1 MSSPSI
7 LDRISSPTQRL
18 LNNPLRSPPIREVSE
33 YDLDE
38 LEPRSEDPLFDQEPP
53 RPRLR
58 KTAQPTSTTSTR
70 RSSSPASWDS
80 KHRYEN
86 SPSRR
91 RSKVIF
97 AGPPPPIASSVLINQ
112 DPARQAVSPNHSD
125 SGRGFGLL
133 SPSRFGLSDSPS
145 QKHLD
150 NRPRLDSIWRSLQRR
165 EKALERDIQQLL
177 DLQASGLVAGS
188 GDGGSESNFG
198 SDTGTGEST
207 FYSTATSKSRM
218 INSLHMPVRSAPD
231 GSVIPVRQPAPS
243 KPRGLKSARAGLQRA
258 MAALSDLKA
267 EENSHLNTALEQRK
281 DALAYL
287 DKMSKRRDD
296 IYAEL
301 HALED
306 NEEEPLGQELRELGA
321 EQQALDHDI
330 RILEEKLIAMRNR
343 RRWVREKIEDVK
355 NRREAGLSGYRAAG
369 RDVDT
374 EVKALIQRPP
384 VTPLDID
391 ALGAGAKS
399 RSKENTDMLRG
410 TEFLQL
416 RPERRTVEMART
428 WWQGEIAVLE
438 RRKTQISEDR
448 QALIEGSEV
457 WSEVTGLVAQFEAR
471 LRELIK
477 ASQAGDADEEPQQAA
492 IRDQLSQMD
501 NVVEE
506 LGKRLQLAE
515 SKHWNLLICA
525 IGAELEAFLE
535 AKALL
540 RRTLG
545 IIPDESVTTEDHS
558 EHNGTKDNTEG
569 EPHENPEESHDESD
583 NEVPADL
590 LVSRFEDHDRDP
602 PDSPQQQSVVLRR
615 VSSEDEVPAEFL
627 AEDKEQTKID

>member
-58 KTAQPTSTTSTR
+58 KTAQPTSTASTR

-80 KHRYEN
+80 KHRYEI

-112 DPARQAVSPNHSD
+112 DPTRQSVSPNHSD

-306 NEEEPLGQELRELGA
+306 DEEEPLGQELRELGA

-545 IIPDESVTTEDHS
+545 IIPDESATTEDHP
-558 EHNGTKDNTEG
+558 EHNGTQDNTEG

-627 AEDKEQTKID
+627 AEHKEQTKID

>member
-18 LNNPLRSPPIREVSE
+18 LSNPLRSPPIREASE

-58 KTAQPTSTTSTR
+58 KTAQQTSTTSIR

-91 RSKVIF
+91 KSKVIF

-112 DPARQAVSPNHSD
+112 DPTRQSTSPNHSD

-133 SPSRFGLSDSPS
+133 SPSRFGLSDSLG

-177 DLQASGLVAGS
+177 DHQALGLAAGS

-198 SDTGTGEST
+198 GDTGTGEST

-218 INSLHMPVRSAPD
+218 MNSLHMPVRSAPD

-243 KPRGLKSARAGLQRA
+243 KPRGLRSARAGLQRA

-267 EENSHLNTALEQRK
+267 EENSHLNTALGQRK

-287 DKMSKRRDD
+287 DKLSKRRDD

-306 NEEEPLGQELRELGA
+306 DEEEPLGQELRELGA

-330 RILEEKLIAMRNR
+330 RLLEEKLISMRNR

-374 EVKALIQRPP
+374 EVRALIQKPP

-391 ALGAGAKS
+391 ALGAGEKPRA
-399 RSKENTDMLRG
+399 KENIDMLRG

-438 RRKTQISEDR
+438 RRKAQISEDR

-501 NVVEE
+501 TVVEE

-540 RRTLG
+540 RKLG
-545 IIPDESVTTEDHS
+545 IITDGPVTTEDHP
-558 EHNGTKDNTEG
+558 EHNGAQDSTEG
-569 EPHENPEESHDESD
+569 EAEELPDESHDESD

-615 VSSEDEVPAEFL
+615 VSSENEVPAEFL
-627 AEDKEQTKID
+627 AEHKEQTKID

>member
-1 MSSPSI
+1 M
-7 LDRISSPTQRL
+7 
-18 LNNPLRSPPIREVSE
+18 
-33 YDLDE
+33 
-38 LEPRSEDPLFDQEPP
+38 
-53 RPRLR
+53 
-58 KTAQPTSTTSTR
+58 
-70 RSSSPASWDS
+70 
-80 KHRYEN
+80 
-86 SPSRR
+86 
-91 RSKVIF
+91 
-97 AGPPPPIASSVLINQ
+97 
-112 DPARQAVSPNHSD
+112 
-125 SGRGFGLL
+125 
-133 SPSRFGLSDSPS
+133 
-145 QKHLD
+145 
-150 NRPRLDSIWRSLQRR
+150 
-165 EKALERDIQQLL
+165 
-177 DLQASGLVAGS
+177 
-188 GDGGSESNFG
+188 
-198 SDTGTGEST
+198 
-207 FYSTATSKSRM
+207 M
-218 INSLHMPVRSAPD
+218 NSLHMPVRSAPD
-231 GSVIPVRQPAPS
+231 GSVIPVRQPAPN

-306 NEEEPLGQELRELGA
+306 DEGEPLGQELRELGA

-330 RILEEKLIAMRNR
+330 RVLEEKLIAMRNR

-374 EVKALIQRPP
+374 EVRALIQRPP

-391 ALGAGAKS
+391 SLGAGAKS

-501 NVVEE
+501 TVVEE
-506 LGKRLQLAE
+506 LEKRLQLAE

-535 AKALL
+535 GKAIL
-540 RRTLG
+540 RTLG
-545 IIPDESVTTEDHS
+545 IITDEPVTTEDHP
-558 EHNGTKDNTEG
+558 EHNGTQDSTEG
-569 EPHENPEESHDESD
+569 ETKELPEESHDESD
-583 NEVPADL
+583 NEVPSDL

-615 VSSEDEVPAEFL
+615 VSSENEVPAEFL
-627 AEDKEQTKID
+627 AEHKEQAKID

>member
-1 MSSPSI
+1 MSSPSLI
-7 LDRISSPTQRL
+7 DRISSPRQRL
-18 LNNPLRSPPIREVSE
+18 LNNPLRSPPIQEVSE

-38 LEPRSEDPLFDQEPP
+38 LEPRSEDPPFDQEPP

-70 RSSSPASWDS
+70 RSSSPALWDS

-86 SPSRR
+86 SPSRS
-91 RSKVIF
+91 RSKIIF
-97 AGPPPPIASSVLINQ
+97 AGPPPPITSSVLINQ
-112 DPARQAVSPNHSD
+112 HPARQSVSPNQSD
-125 SGRGFGLL
+125 NGRGFGLL
-133 SPSRFGLSDSPS
+133 SPSRFGLNDSPS
-145 QKHLD
+145 QKNLD

-165 EKALERDIQQLL
+165 EKTLERDIQQLL

-188 GDGGSESNFG
+188 GDVGSESNFG

-218 INSLHMPVRSAPD
+218 MNSLHIPVRSAPD

-243 KPRGLKSARAGLQRA
+243 KPRGLRSARAGLQRA
-258 MAALSDLKA
+258 MAAMSDLKA
-267 EENSHLNTALEQRK
+267 EEDSHLSTALDQRK

-301 HALED
+301 HALEED
-306 NEEEPLGQELRELGA
+306 EEEPLGQELRELGA
-321 EQQALDHDI
+321 EKQALDHDI
-330 RILEEKLIAMRNR
+330 KLLEEKLIGMRKR

-369 RDVDT
+369 RDVDN
-374 EVKALIQRPP
+374 EVRTLMQRPP
-384 VTPLDID
+384 ITPLDID
-391 ALGAGAKS
+391 ALGSGAKS
-399 RSKENTDMLRG
+399 LSKENNDMLRG

-416 RPERRTVEMART
+416 RPERRTVDMART
-428 WWQGEIAVLE
+428 WWQGEIAALE
-438 RRKTQISEDR
+438 RRKAQISEDR
-448 QALIEGSEV
+448 QALLEGSEV

-477 ASQAGDADEEPQQAA
+477 ASQAGDTDEEPQQAA

-501 NVVEE
+501 TVVEE
-506 LGKRLQLAE
+506 LEKRLHLAE
-515 SKHWNLLICA
+515 SKRWNLLICA

-535 AKALL
+535 AKTLL
-540 RRTLG
+540 KTTLG
-545 IIPDESVTTEDHS
+545 IPDESVTTEGHL
-558 EHNGTKDNTEG
+558 EHNGTQENTE
-569 EPHENPEESHDESD
+569 EAARETHEESRDESD

-590 LVSRFEDHDRDP
+590 LVSRLDDHDHEL

-615 VSSEDEVPAEFL
+615 VSSENEVPAEFL
-627 AEDKEQTKID
+627 AEHKEQTKID

>member
-7 LDRISSPTQRL
+7 LDRIGSPHRRL
-18 LNNPLRSPPIREVSE
+18 PSIPLRSPPIREVSE

-38 LEPRSEDPLFDQEPP
+38 LEPRSEDVFFDQEPP

-58 KTAQPTSTTSTR
+58 KTTQPTQPISTTSTR
-70 RSSSPASWDS
+70 RSSSAASWDS
-80 KHRYEN
+80 KHRYDN
-86 SPSRR
+86 SPSRT

-112 DPARQAVSPNHSD
+112 NPARQSASANHSD
-125 SGRGFGLL
+125 NGRSYGLL
-133 SPSRFGLSDSPS
+133 SASRFGSNNSPS
-145 QKHLD
+145 QKDLD

-165 EKALERDIQQLL
+165 EKALEKDIQQLL

-188 GDGGSESNFG
+188 ADGGSESNFG
-198 SDTGTGEST
+198 SETGEST
-207 FYSTATSKSRM
+207 FYSATTSKSRM
-218 INSLHMPVRSAPD
+218 TNSLHMPTRSTPD
-231 GSVIPVRQPAPS
+231 GNVIPVRQPAPT
-243 KPRGLKSARAGLQRA
+243 KPRSLKSARAGLQRS

-267 EENSHLNTALEQRK
+267 EEDSHLNTALEQRK

-306 NEEEPLGQELRELGA
+306 DEEEPLGQELRELGA

-330 RILEEKLIAMRNR
+330 RILEEKLVGMRNR

-374 EVKALIQRPP
+374 EVRTLMQRPP
-384 VTPLDID
+384 ITPLDLD
-391 ALGAGAKS
+391 ALGSGAKS
-399 RSKENTDMLRG
+399 RSKENLDMLRG

-438 RRKTQISEDR
+438 RRKTQIAEDR
-448 QALIEGSEV
+448 QALIQGSEV
-457 WSEVTGLVAQFEAR
+457 WSEVTGLVAQFEAK

-477 ASQAGDADEEPQQAA
+477 ASQTGDVDEEPRQAA
-492 IRDQLSQMD
+492 IRDQLSEID
-501 NVVEE
+501 TVVEE
-506 LGKRLQLAE
+506 LEKRLHVAE

-535 AKALL
+535 AKAMLKAIF
-540 RRTLG
+540 G
-545 IIPDESVTTEDHS
+545 VPEGSVTTEDL
-558 EHNGTKDNTEG
+558 EPNGLTDTDKTEESQG
-569 EPHENPEESHDESD
+569 SRGESHDESD

-590 LVSRFEDHDRDP
+590 LVSRIEDHDHDP

-615 VSSEDEVPAEFL
+615 DSSENDVPSEFL
-627 AEDKEQTKID
+627 AEH

>member
-7 LDRISSPTQRL
+7 LDRISSPRQRL
-18 LNNPLRSPPIREVSE
+18 PNMPLRSPPVRAVSE

-38 LEPRSEDPLFDQEPP
+38 LEPRTEDPLLFDQGALG
-53 RPRLR
+53 PRLR
-58 KTAQPTSTTSTR
+58 KTTQPASTTSTQ

-80 KHRYEN
+80 KHRYSN
-86 SPSRR
+86 SPPQT
-91 RSKVIF
+91 RSKPIF
-97 AGPPPPIASSVLINQ
+97 MGPPPPIASSMLINQ
-112 DPARQAVSPNHSD
+112 HPSRQSTASNHSD
-125 SGRGFGLL
+125 NSRGYGLL
-133 SPSRFGLSDSPS
+133 SPSRLGLNDSPS

-165 EKALERDIQQLL
+165 EKVLERDIQQLL
-177 DLQASGLVAGS
+177 DLQASGLIAGS
-188 GDGGSESNFG
+188 GDGGSEVNFG

-207 FYSTATSKSRM
+207 FYSTATSQSRM
-218 INSLHMPVRSAPD
+218 VNSLHIPTRSTPD
-231 GSVIPVRQPAPS
+231 GNVIPVRQPVS
-243 KPRGLKSARAGLQRA
+243 NKPRGLKSARAGLQRS

-267 EENSHLNTALEQRK
+267 EEDSHLNTALEQRK

-296 IYAEL
+296 IYSEL

-306 NEEEPLGQELRELGA
+306 DQQEPLGQELRELGA

-330 RILEEKLIAMRNR
+330 RLLEEKLIGMRNR
-343 RRWVREKIEDVK
+343 RRWVREKIEDVR

-374 EVKALIQRPP
+374 EVRTLLQRPP
-384 VTPLDID
+384 ITPLDVD
-391 ALGAGAKS
+391 ALGSVTKPQ
-399 RSKENTDMLRG
+399 SKDNMDMLRG

-416 RPERRTVEMART
+416 RPERRTVEMAKT
-428 WWQGEIAVLE
+428 WWQGEMAVLE
-438 RRKTQISEDR
+438 RRKAQITEDR

-457 WSEVTGLVAQFEAR
+457 WSEVTGLVAQFEAK

-492 IRDQLSQMD
+492 IRDHMSEM
-501 NVVEE
+501 NAVVEE
-506 LGKRLQLAE
+506 LEKRLQLAE

-535 AKALL
+535 AKAIL
-540 RRTLG
+540 RATFAV
-545 IIPDESVTTEDHS
+545 PDESVTTEDPPEHS
-558 EHNGTKDNTEG
+558 ASTDNTE
-569 EPHENPEESHDESD
+569 EASQESQEESHDESD

-590 LVSRFEDHDRDP
+590 LVSRIEDHDHDP

-615 VSSEDEVPAEFL
+615 DSSENSVPAEFL
-627 AEDKEQTKID
+627 VEHKEQVKID

>member
-1 MSSPSI
+1 M
-7 LDRISSPTQRL
+7 
-18 LNNPLRSPPIREVSE
+18 
-33 YDLDE
+33 
-38 LEPRSEDPLFDQEPP
+38 
-53 RPRLR
+53 
-58 KTAQPTSTTSTR
+58 
-70 RSSSPASWDS
+70 
-80 KHRYEN
+80 
-86 SPSRR
+86 
-91 RSKVIF
+91 
-97 AGPPPPIASSVLINQ
+97 
-112 DPARQAVSPNHSD
+112 
-125 SGRGFGLL
+125 
-133 SPSRFGLSDSPS
+133 
-145 QKHLD
+145 
-150 NRPRLDSIWRSLQRR
+150 
-165 EKALERDIQQLL
+165 ERDIQQLL

-218 INSLHMPVRSAPD
+218 INSLHIPVRSAPD

-306 NEEEPLGQELRELGA
+306 DEEEPLGQELRELGA

-477 ASQAGDADEEPQQAA
+477 ASQAGDADGEPQQAA

-558 EHNGTKDNTEG
+558 EHNGTQDNTEG

-602 PDSPQQQSVVLRR
+602 PDSPQQQSVLLRR

-627 AEDKEQTKID
+627 AEHKEQTKID